1 MPSSLNA
8 FLDLFKKKSSNK
20 TTGKSFLKTRF
31 RLKPVFHGL
40 RLNLEKAFHD
50 DLSIYN
56 VLNNKNFFNID
67 DNGDYFINYENLK
80 NNFLINLQKSSL
92 DKETAE
98 TLGINFSSEE
108 EEEDSEGEGTLSLKI
123 ALDEDRKI
131 LDYFPVL
138 NTNKEFKVT
147 AEFSGSE
154 VELWLSMKT
163 ENGFQNITDKVKEN
177 GLILDLNLKAKK
189 QSLTVLPYWIYQL
202 FDSYINQK
210 ELWSAN
216 NPVIISA
223 LQKVHEWITKHDSD
237 NSLLLNDLRLSD
249 IKIFHYNKFDLYA
262 TKSLEVSSSED
273 LASLVP
279 FNEELGEVLKYEST
293 EKALEAIQR
302 GLRIWDTQSN
312 TIKIRTANGE
322 NIDLGLNP
330 STKKALL
337 KLKTDYHHKA
347 SDEIIGKLK
356 YHSDSSI
363 LKELPE
369 FYNIFNLDVSQYGP
383 RVIGIGKPIVIPG
396 QFGKVQQKTIFDGM
410 DELIE
415 ADNKQNA
422 VSLEDDNFIKI
433 NLGNSNQGK
442 ENKSIFLNQEDLNT
456 AKEDLKLA
464 AKESQRSYLLKDSK
478 TGDEVELDITRQESF
493 HYINSCLDKGSKLFQ
508 KSLKAENKSEGLPK
522 SENDKALII
531 QTNAEVKEYDEKSN
545 TDEINTHIDWSL
557 IDTKDRINIF
567 PYQKQCIEWLVNC
580 FMASYPGVLLA
591 DDMGLGK
598 TFQTMCFIKLL
609 MRSLWQKRFPET
621 DFKPIL
627 IVVPPILLDNFEE
640 QAKNFFIDSKEFDFT
655 ILHGSQTAA
664 KSISPKKYLRDSSA
678 KAVPEGKLGYPL
690 LDKNLLLKHKCIII
704 TYDTMVNYQ
713 HSFAQIPWSLLLCD
727 EVQKAKSA
735 KTQVSTVLKAIAT
748 NVTFKILMS
757 GTPIENDM
765 SELWNIMDS
774 SHAGLLGSLKD
785 FRKKYQAFFN
795 QDLPDSER
803 ERCFKDLITSLEFG
817 NFTKGYANGRLKEDP
832 ELKKDLPELVSTNVS
847 FKLEEES
854 EEHIHSI
861 LKSKYPALKK
871 VGLIKQSSIH
881 RFLAN
886 GKIYTKPHF
895 QEWFTE
901 NDRLGKLKDLLKDI
915 KKKNE
920 KALVFCEYNHYQEAV
935 QDFINDHFNLSL
947 APINS
952 KLSEEDKKDNLK
964 KFQAENGFSALVLS
978 PRCAGMGLNLQEAN
992 HVLHLTR
999 WWNPAVEDQATCR
1012 AYRTG
1017 QKKNVYVY
1025 YFVAEHTFEKNLHD
1039 RLEIKRTA
1047 RKNLFDLSY
1056 TQNIS
1061 EGDILKEMSKE
1072 LDPETDSRIPSLDEI
1087 DSIKYQNKSQ
1097 QGLEFEK
1104 IIRRIF
1110 KKKGYVVKKPRDI
1123 GVDFIFDDENGKQIA
1138 AQVKHVHGGKD
1149 YGDRNKLMSFP
1160 EVLKSYSSYYN
1171 IDRAMFITNGTYK
1184 DCHRAELKRMG
1195 EEHNIE
1201 WIDRMALA
1209 KLIEDLDSN

>member
-1 MPSSLNA
+1 MPNSLNV
-8 FLDLFKKKSSNK
+8 FLDLFRKRGSSK
-20 TTGKSFLKTRF
+20 TSALGSLKTRI
-31 RLKPVFHGL
+31 RLKPELHGL
-40 RLNLEKAFHD
+40 KLSLEKDFHD
-50 DLSIYN
+50 DLSIYSI
-56 VLNNKNFFNID
+56 LNNKNFFGISS
-67 DNGDYFINYENLK
+67 NGDYFIDYENLK

-92 DKETAE
+92 DKGTAE

-108 EEEDSEGEGTLSLKI
+108 EEEDSEGEGTLSLKT

-154 VELWLSMKT
+154 IELWLSMKT
-163 ENGFQNITDKVKEN
+163 ENGFQNITDKIKEN
-177 GLILDLNLKAKK
+177 GLIIDLHPKAKK

-223 LQKVHEWITKHDSD
+223 LQKVHEWITQHDSD

-249 IKIFHYNKFDLYA
+249 VKIFHYNRFDLYA
-262 TKSLEVSSSED
+262 AKSLGTRNSED
-273 LASLVP
+273 LASLIP
-279 FNEELGEVLKYEST
+279 FNEELGEVLKYENT

-302 GLRIWDTQSN
+302 GLRNWDTQSH
-312 TIKIRTANGE
+312 TIKIKTAHGE

-347 SDEIIGKLK
+347 SDAIIEKLK
-356 YHSDSSI
+356 YHSDNSI

-396 QFGKVQQKTIFDGM
+396 QFGKVQQKSIFDGI
-410 DELIE
+410 DKLIE
-415 ADNKQNA
+415 TESGKDA
-422 VSLEDDNFIKI
+422 VHLEDNDFIKI
-433 NLGNSNQGK
+433 NLGDSNHGE
-442 ENKSIFLNQEDLNT
+442 ENKSISLNLEDLNT
-456 AKEDLKLA
+456 AKGELKLA
-464 AKESQRSYLLKDSK
+464 AQGSKRSVVLQDSK
-478 TGDEVELDITRQESF
+478 TGEKIELDITRQESF
-493 HYINSCLDKGSKLFQ
+493 HYINSCLDKGRKLFQ
-508 KSLKAENKSEGLPK
+508 KSLKAENNSESLPK
-522 SENDKALII
+522 PENDKALII
-531 QTNAEVKEYDEKSN
+531 QTNAEVQEYDEKSN
-545 TDEINTHIDWSL
+545 TDEINTYIDWNL
-557 IDTKDRINIF
+557 IDTKDGINIF
-567 PYQKQCIEWLVNC
+567 LYQKQCIEWLVNC
-580 FMASYPGVLLA
+580 FMAPYPGVLLA

-609 MRSLWQKRFPET
+609 MKSLWEKRFPEAE
-621 DFKPIL
+621 FKPIL
-627 IVVPPILLDNFEE
+627 IVVPPILLDNFEK
-640 QAKNFFIDSKEFDFT
+640 QAKDFFIDSDEFDFT
-655 ILHGSQTAA
+655 ILHGSQTEA
-664 KSISPKKYLRDSSA
+664 KSISPKKYFKDPSA
-678 KAVPEGKLGYPL
+678 KSIPEGKLGYAL
-690 LDKNLLLKHKCIII
+690 LDKNLLLQHKCIII

-785 FRKKYQAFFN
+785 FRKKYKAFFD

-803 ERCFKDLITSLEFG
+803 ENCFRHLIKNLEFG
-817 NFTKGYANGRLKEDP
+817 NFIKGYANGRLKSEV
-832 ELKKDLPELVSTNVS
+832 KKDLPELVSANIS
-847 FKLEEES
+847 FKLEKEA
-854 EEHIHSI
+854 EEHINSI
-861 LKSKYPALKK
+861 LRSKYPALKK
-871 VGLIKQSSIH
+871 VGFIKQSSIH
-881 RFLAN
+881 KFLAN

-895 QEWFTE
+895 QEWFAE
-901 NDRLGKLKDLLKDI
+901 NDRLNKLKELLQEI
-915 KKKNE
+915 KTKNE
-920 KALVFCEYNHYQEAV
+920 KALIFCEYNYYQEAV
-935 QDFINDHFNLSL
+935 QDFINDSFNLNL

-952 KLSEEDKKDNLK
+952 KLSEEAKKDNLK
-964 KFQAENGFSALVLS
+964 KFQTENGFSALVLS

-992 HVLHLTR
+992 HVLHLSR

-1056 TQNIS
+1056 TQNIP
-1061 EGDILKEMSKE
+1061 ETDILKEMTKK
-1072 LDPETDSRIPSLDEI
+1072 LDPEINYEIPSLDEI
-1087 DSIKYQNKSQ
+1087 DAIRSDNKSQ
-1097 QGLEFEK
+1097 QGKDFEA
-1104 IIRRIF
+1104 IIRNIF
-1110 KKKGYVVKKPRDI
+1110 EKKGYIVDVPKDR
-1123 GVDFIFDDENGKQIA
+1123 GVDFIFHDENGKQIA

-1160 EVLKSYSSYYN
+1160 EVLKSYSRDYN

-1184 DCHRAELKRMG
+1184 DCHQAELKRMG

-1201 WIDRMALA
+1201 WINRYKLA
-1209 KLIEDLDSN
+1209 ELIEDLNSN